1 MKKRQRKK
9 QAYKQYIRDI
19 FEGYET
25 MITDPAKEKLEFH
38 YLNEETLIYRDEN
51 QQIRFLTRDM

>member
-19 FEGYET
+19 FEGYES
-25 MITDPAKEKLEFH
+25 MITHPEKEKLAFT
-38 YLNEETLIYRDEN
+38 YLKEETLIYRDEN
-51 QQIRFLTRDM
+51 QQIRFLTRDV